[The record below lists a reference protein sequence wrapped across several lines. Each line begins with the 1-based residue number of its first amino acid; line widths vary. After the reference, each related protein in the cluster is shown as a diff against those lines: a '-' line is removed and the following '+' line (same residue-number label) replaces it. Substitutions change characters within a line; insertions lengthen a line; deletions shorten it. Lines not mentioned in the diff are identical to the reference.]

1 MTGVVGRRGAPGD
14 RVNRRLFLEQSMKL
28 ELWMAFV
35 LGAVLSWGVYVPVLH
50 EGQTTLGGDPK
61 TRGLRAFLCVGLAYF
76 VTAVVVPIA
85 LMIVRGQAFTF
96 TSRGVTFATL
106 GGIAGAA
113 GALCI
118 ILAIGALRTPESA
131 LFIAPLVFAGAPI
144 VNVLVGLAWKARQV
158 PGPLFFVGILMAAV
172 GAGLVLYSKNELD
185 ARLRAHAAGAPP
197 LAASAPAA
205 IAEH

>member
-1 MTGVVGRRGAPGD
+1 
-14 RVNRRLFLEQSMKL
+14 MKF
-28 ELWMAFV
+28 ELWHAFV

-76 VTAVVVPIA
+76 VTAVVVPVG
-85 LMIVRGQAFTF
+85 LMWFRNQTFDFTP
-96 TSRGVTFATL
+96 RGVTFASL

-118 ILAIGALRTPESA
+118 ILSIGALKLGESPI
-131 LFIAPLVFAGAPI
+131 FIAPLVFAGAPI
-144 VNVLVGLAWKARQV
+144 VNVLVSLIWKTKQT
-158 PGPLFFVGILMAAV
+158 PGPLFFVGIMLAAV

-185 ARLRAHAAGAPP
+185 EKLKKAKQTTAPTQTAAP
-197 LAASAPAA
+197 AASAP
-205 IAEH
+205 IWSGH